1 MIGTKSCPE
10 CGVELLEDA
19 PEGLCP
25 KCLLQQGLDDIKE
38 TPVRGPAV
46 PTSGYPSA
54 FVAPKPVEL
63 ARHFPQLDIL
73 QLLGQGGMGAVY
85 KARQVKLDRLVA
97 LKVLPTQLGRDPAFA
112 ERFIRE
118 ARTLARLSHP
128 HIVAVHDFGE
138 VDGLFYFIME
148 YVDGVNLRERLQE
161 GPLPPEEALEIVPQI
176 CEALQYA
183 HEFDVVHRDIKPEN
197 ILLDHKGRVK
207 IADFGLAKIVG
218 LTPTYLT
225 LTGSHQVMGTLY
237 YMAPEQME
245 RPNTVD
251 WRADIYSVG
260 VVFYEMLTGGLP
272 LGRFAPPSH
281 KVPVGADIDGI
292 VLRALEKE
300 PERRYQ
306 QVGELKR
313 DVVALRAGPPAPA
326 PVEQH
331 AGVVLSFPFTTYG
344 GWSMANGLVRLEDR
358 QIVLE
363 YVTQKFSGLV
373 TSEVKEATL
382 AFKDI
387 TSLSLEKGW
396 GACVLLIRVARLSAV
411 GNLPG
416 CTWGEIR
423 LGLNRRDYDIARRLV
438 DIVHGKPSG
447 AAQSPRRQGGQPEP
461 DLEMVQVEVSGPASG
476 LFVTGIVAALAW
488 ALLLSL
494 IPVRTEYTYWGAV
507 IHRRLG
513 EDFPGLIPI
522 VAIPILILL
531 FGAWRMRRCRSYEF
545 AHMASLLAMLPW
557 SPAFPL
563 GLAMGIWSLV
573 TLRRPEVRAAFA
585 HRLNPT
591 GRAWQQYQDEYAGP
605 PVRRRGVFGAVKSFA
620 HAVRYYCVDS
630 LVGGRRPVVPPETQ
644 KTQPPEAIKP

>member
-1 MIGTKSCPE
+1 LP
-10 CGVELLEDA
+10 EDA

-25 KCLLQQGLDDIKE
+25 KCLLQQALDDGKE

-46 PTSGYPSA
+46 PTSGYTSA
-54 FVAPKPVEL
+54 FVAPEPAEL

-85 KARQVKLDRLVA
+85 KARQVKLDRMVA
-97 LKVLPTQLGRDPAFA
+97 LKVLPMQLGRDPAFA

-138 VDGLFYFIME
+138 VDGLFYFLME
-148 YVDGVNLRERLQE
+148 YVDGVNLRERLQQ
-161 GPLPPEEALEIVPQI
+161 GPLPPDEALEIVPQI

-197 ILLDHKGRVK
+197 ILLDHRGRVK

-245 RPNTVD
+245 RPHSVD

-260 VVFYEMLTGGLP
+260 VVTYEMLTGGLP

-281 KVPVGADIDGI
+281 KVPVGADMDGI

-306 QVGELKR
+306 QVSELKR
-313 DVVALRAGPPAPA
+313 DVLALRAGPPAAA
-326 PVEQH
+326 PVEQQ
-331 AGVVLSFPFTTYG
+331 AGTVLSFPFTAYG

-373 TSEVKEATL
+373 TSEVKEAHL

-387 TSLSLEKGW
+387 TSLNLEKGW
-396 GACVLLIRVARLSAV
+396 GSCVLLIRVARLSAV

-416 CTWGEIR
+416 CNWGEIR

-438 DIVHGKPSG
+438 DIVHGKPTV
-447 AAQSPRRQGGQPEP
+447 AASPHRAGGTPEP
-461 DLEMVQVEVSGPASG
+461 DLDMVQVEVSGPASG
-476 LFVTGIVAALAW
+476 LFTTGIVAALGW
-488 ALLLSL
+488 ALMLSL
-494 IPVRTEYTYWGAV
+494 IPVRWEYYWNGQTV
-507 IHRRLG
+507 YRLG
-513 EDFPGLIPI
+513 HDFPGLIPI
-522 VAIPILILL
+522 VTIPILLLL
-531 FGAWRMRRCRSYEF
+531 FGAWRMRRCRSYELAF
-545 AHMASLLAMLPW
+545 TASLLAMLPW

-563 GLAMGIWSLV
+563 GLAMGIWSLI

-585 HRLNPT
+585 HRLNPA
-591 GRAWQQYQDEYAGP
+591 GRAWQQYQEAYVSPAA
-605 PVRRRGVFGAVKSFA
+605 RRGGVFGAVKSFA

-630 LVGGRRPVVPPETQ
+630 LVGGRRPAVPPDNQ
-644 KTQPPEAIKP
+644 KTQPPEAVKP